1 MPDDKGYYTET
12 QSKCTARYRQYQS
25 LGSIEPKE
33 SLLIIAPHP
42 DDEVIGCA
50 GLIQRSLN
58 KGNNVYVIILT
69 KPEKHHITDAVE
81 LLHKN

>member
-1 MPDDKGYYTET
+1 MH
-12 QSKCTARYRQYQS
+12 CTVS
-25 LGSIEPKE
+25 PISEPGSIEPKE

-69 KPEKHHITDAVE
+69 GGEASH
-81 LLHKN
+81 NGC